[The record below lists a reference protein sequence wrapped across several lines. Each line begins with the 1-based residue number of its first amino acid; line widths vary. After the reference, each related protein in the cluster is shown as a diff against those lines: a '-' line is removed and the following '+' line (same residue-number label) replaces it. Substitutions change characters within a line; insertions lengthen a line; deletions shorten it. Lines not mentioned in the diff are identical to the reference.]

1 MAKKSDRKPPTV
13 YMMEEGK
20 RMKDFRESLHMT
32 QPQFAELIDKS
43 VVQVGRYER
52 GLSQMPDGVK
62 DFLHREYRVDMN
74 YIVSGD
80 KAFNL
85 LEIDMNIHKISDD
98 VLWAYYESIH
108 NEVMHRRAESKKE

>member
-1 MAKKSDRKPPTV
+1 MAKKSDRNPPTV

-20 RMKDFRESLHMT
+20 RIKKIRESLHMT
-32 QPQFAELIDKS
+32 QHEFAELVNKS

-52 GLSQMPDGVK
+52 GLSQMPDETK
-62 DFLHREYRVDMN
+62 DFLHKEYHVDMN

-80 KAFNL
+80 KTFNL
-85 LEIDMNIHKISDD
+85 LEIDMNIHKISDE

-108 NEVMHRRAESKKE
+108 NELKKRRTDSQKD

>member
-1 MAKKSDRKPPTV
+1 MAKMIDRKPPTV

-20 RMKDFRESLHMT
+20 RIKNFRESLHMT
-32 QPQFAELIDKS
+32 QSEFAELIDKS

-52 GLSQMPDGVK
+52 GLSQMPDEIK
-62 DFLHREYRVDMN
+62 DFLHKEYRVDMN

-80 KAFNL
+80 KTSNL

-98 VLWAYYESIH
+98 VLYAYYESIH
-108 NEVMHRRAESKKE
+108 NELKNRRADGKKV